1 MYKWTYG
8 VMAVLLGVTTGVM
21 AEDIKPVADVKSF
34 TGLVM
39 ADQGTERQSAQVG
52 MALREGDRV
61 LTGTGAGAA
70 ISYRE
75 GCDITIKENSIF
87 TVTVPSVCGGGVLA
101 LEQFA
106 VSPIASGVVAFKS
119 ALIPLGAAGAAAAA
133 VVAVSD
139 DKPASEQ

>member
-1 MYKWTYG
+1 MHQWIYG
-8 VMAVLLGVTTGVM
+8 VAATLLLMAGG
-21 AEDIKPVADVKSF
+21 AAAQEAKPVADVKSF

-39 ADQGTERQSAQVG
+39 ADQGTERQAAQVN
-52 MALREGDRV
+52 MPLREGDRI

-75 GCDITIKENSIF
+75 GCDIEVKENSIF

-101 LEQFA
+101 LEQFT
-106 VSPIASGVVAFKS
+106 VSPIAASGAVAFKS
-119 ALIPLGAAGAAAAA
+119 ALIPLGAAGAAAA